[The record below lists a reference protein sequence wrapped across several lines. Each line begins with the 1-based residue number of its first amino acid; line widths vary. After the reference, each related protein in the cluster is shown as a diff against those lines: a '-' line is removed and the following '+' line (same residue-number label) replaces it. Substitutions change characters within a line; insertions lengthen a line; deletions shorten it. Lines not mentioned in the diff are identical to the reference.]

1 VRSIENTVT
10 GYLKSLSPE
19 RRRVISAVRRVI
31 RKHLPKGYQ
40 ETMNWGMICYE
51 IPMKRYPNTYNGQ
64 PLGCAAL
71 ASQKNYCSLYL
82 SCVYQDSSALKKLKA
97 AFANAGLKLNM
108 GKCCVRFHKPTDLP
122 LETIGEL
129 ISQTTPDDLIR
140 IYESIGP
147 GRKKYS

>member
-1 VRSIENTVT
+1 MENTVP

-51 IPMKRYPNTYNGQ
+51 IPLKRYPNTYNGQ

-82 SCVYQDSSALKKLKA
+82 SCVYQDSAALKKLKA
-97 AFANAGLKLNM
+97 AFAKAGLKPNM
-108 GKCCVRFHKPTDLP
+108 GKCCIRFQDPTDLP
-122 LETIGEL
+122 LDTIGTL
-129 ISQTTPDDLIR
+129 IGETSPDDLIR

-147 GRKKYS
+147 GRKK